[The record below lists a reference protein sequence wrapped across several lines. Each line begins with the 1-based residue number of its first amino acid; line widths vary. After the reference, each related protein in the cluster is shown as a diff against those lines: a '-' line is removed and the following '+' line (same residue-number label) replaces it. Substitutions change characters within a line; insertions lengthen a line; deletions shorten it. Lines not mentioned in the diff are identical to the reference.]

1 MPAGSTARAVRH
13 VGVAAWCLR
22 IPVSLWLVLVGPGG
36 TAVQSEDQED
46 DRTHERHQS
55 DEQPPPRPAGVVETA
70 NREGEANHCQT
81 DPAGYEDDQTDRE
94 ARAALRSEEA
104 GELQSYADKPL
115 EQDEPPVRRQGSTAA
130 VDERVAERLLD
141 SLTEAD

>member
-70 NREGEANHCQT
+70 NREARPTTARQIQP
-81 DPAGYEDDQTDRE
+81 DMRMIKPIARPA
-94 ARAALRSEEA
+94 
-104 GELQSYADKPL
+104 PL
-115 EQDEPPVRRQGSTAA
+115 
-130 VDERVAERLLD
+130 
-141 SLTEAD
+141 